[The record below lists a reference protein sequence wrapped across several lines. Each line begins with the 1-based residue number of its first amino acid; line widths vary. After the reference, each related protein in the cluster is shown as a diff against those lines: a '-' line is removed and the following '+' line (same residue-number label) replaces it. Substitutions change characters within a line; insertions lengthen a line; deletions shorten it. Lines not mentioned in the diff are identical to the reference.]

1 MNSNSLGIPIAI
13 VISAII
19 IGGAIYFSSSSQ
31 TPQDRLTTETAG
43 EDTPTIEPITE
54 EDHIR
59 GNPNAPIMLV
69 EYSDYDC
76 PFCRIFHDTMNR
88 IMLEYGTD
96 GKVAWAFRHFPIAS
110 LHPDASKIAEAS
122 ECAAELGGN
131 DAFWSFTD
139 ALNDSREITYGANGQ
154 VTAVEPTDMSRMS
167 EFAVTAGVDQGQ
179 FELCYN
185 SGKYS
190 DAIAQ
195 DVNEAIAAGG
205 TGTPYTVVLVGDQI
219 IGTINGA
226 QPYAQVK
233 QNIDGLLEQIANQ

>member
-19 IGGAIYFSSSSQ
+19 IGGAIYFSSSS
-31 TPQDRLTTETAG
+31 PSAPTTLDATGADEG
-43 EDTPTIEPITE
+43 MPTIEPITE
-54 EDHIR
+54 DDHIR

-88 IMLEYGTD
+88 VMLEYGTD
-96 GKVAWAFRHFPIAS
+96 GDVAWAFRHFPIDS
-110 LHPDASKIAEAS
+110 LHPDAPKIAEAS
-122 ECAAELGGN
+122 ECVAELGGN
-131 DAFWSFTD
+131 DAFWTFSD
-139 ALNDSREITYGANGQ
+139 ALNDSREITYGTNGQ
-154 VTAVEPTDMSRMS
+154 VTAVEPTDMSRLS
-167 EFAVTAGVDQGQ
+167 EFAATAGVDQGQ

-185 SGKYS
+185 SDKYS
-190 DAIAQ
+190 DVIAA
-195 DVNEAIAAGG
+195 DVNAAIAAGG
-205 TGTPYTVVLVGDQI
+205 TGTPYTVVLVGDQV

-233 QNIDGLLEQIANQ
+233 QNIEGLLSQIGNQ